1 MSRASL
7 GFYSFAILAASGVIS
22 SALARDGSPDLVAFF
37 SGHLSAAGTFQNHF
51 DGSTR
56 GVRIDVHGVRSPRG
70 FKLIEDT
77 VYSDG
82 EKHRSL
88 WTLSKVAEGQYV
100 GEGTDLIGLAKIQ
113 AQGNE
118 IDIAYRAHVATKDGK
133 IHDLD
138 FKQTYIFNRPGTAD
152 YRVTVSFLFVPIGD
166 AYMTIRKLRY

>member
-1 MSRASL
+1 MSRVSL
-7 GFYSFAILAASGVIS
+7 GCYSFAILAASGVIS
-22 SALARDGSPDLVAFF
+22 VAFAQDGSRDLATFF

-56 GVRIDVHGVRSPRG
+56 GVRVDVHGAPGPRG

-88 WTLSKVAEGQYV
+88 WTFSKVAEGQYI
-100 GEGTDLIGLAKIQ
+100 GEGTDLIGFAKVQ
-113 AQGNE
+113 AQGDGIE
-118 IDIAYRAHVATKDGK
+118 IVYRAHVTTKDGK

-138 FKQTYIFNRPGTAD
+138 FKQTYIFNQSGTAD
-152 YRVTVSFLFVPIGD
+152 YRVKVSFLFVPVGD
-166 AYMTIRKLRY
+166 ACMTLRKLPY